1 MEEKYKNIL
10 DRIDS
15 PADLR
20 KLPIEQLPD
29 VCQALR
35 QFIIEQVSVHP
46 GHFAS
51 SLGAIEIIVAL
62 HYVYDTPEDRLVWD
76 VGHQAYAHK
85 ILTGRRDSFPTLRQ
99 LGGLSGFP
107 NPKESEYD
115 TFSTGHAS
123 NSISAALGMA
133 VANNLEGNKRK
144 VVAVI
149 GDASISGGMAFE
161 GLNNASSHPNDLLIL
176 LNDNQMAID
185 QNVGAL
191 YHYLTRITTSQRYN
205 LLRYKAY
212 NALKRHGLISD
223 RLRRALIR
231 FTNSVKSL
239 FSRRQNIFEGLDIRY
254 FGPVDGH
261 NVVSLVKTLR
271 KIKDLGG
278 PKMLHVCTIK
288 GKGFQQAEEQATI
301 WHAPGK
307 FDPVTGERI
316 KEQTEGQAP
325 KFQDVF
331 GKTLVEL
338 AEKNKRIVGVTPAMP
353 TGCSMTYMME
363 RFPDRTFDVG
373 IAEEHAVTFSGGLAK
388 EGMLP
393 FCNIYSTFMQRA
405 IDQVV
410 NDVALQHLH
419 VVFCLDRAGL
429 VGSDGPTH
437 HGVLD
442 IPYFR
447 AIPGMTVCSPIDE
460 HWLRKLMVTAV
471 EVADGPF
478 MIRYPRGRGSIGG
491 KDAEGNPKWKNALEA
506 VEIGRGYCL
515 REGDGD
521 TAVLSFGPIGVEAEK
536 AIDRVE
542 AGLTLED
549 GRTVTKKGVAHYDMV
564 FCKPLDVEL
573 LARIFKRYTRIVT
586 VEDGALA
593 GGFGSAV
600 LEEANRQGY
609 EGKIRCLGI
618 PDEFITQGSV
628 SELQQICGIDG
639 ASIAKAILRDSKGI

>member
-1 MEEKYKNIL
+1 MNSELKDIL
-10 DRIDS
+10 EQIGY
-15 PADLR
+15 PEDLR
-20 KLPIEQLPD
+20 KLPVEQLPE
-29 VCQALR
+29 VCEALR

-62 HYVYDTPEDRLVWD
+62 HYVYDTPADRLVWD

-85 ILTGRRDSFPTLRQ
+85 ILTGRRERFDTLRQ

-107 NPKESEYD
+107 TPRESEYD

-133 VANNLEGNKRK
+133 VADKMSGSQRK

-191 YHYLTRITTSQRYN
+191 YHYLTTITTSQRYN

-212 NALKRHGLISD
+212 NALKRHGLVGD
-223 RLRRALIR
+223 KFRRTMIR
-231 FTNSVKSL
+231 FTNSLKSL
-239 FSRRQNIFEGLDIRY
+239 FSHRQNIFEGLDIRY

-271 KIKDLGG
+271 KIKNLEG

-288 GKGFQQAEEQATI
+288 GKGFKPAEEEATI

-307 FDPVTGERI
+307 FNPETGERV
-316 KEQTEGQAP
+316 KENTDGLPP

-338 AEKNKRIVGVTPAMP
+338 AEQNEKIVGVTPAMP
-353 TGCSMTYMME
+353 TGCSMTYLMD
-363 RFPDRTFDVG
+363 RFPSRTFDVG

-393 FCNIYSTFMQRA
+393 FCNIYSSFMQRA
-405 IDQVV
+405 MDQVV

-419 VVFCLDRAGL
+419 VVFCLDRAGI
-429 VGSDGPTH
+429 VGADGPTH

-442 IPYFR
+442 IPFFR
-447 AIPGMTVCSPIDE
+447 SIPGMVVCSPIDE
-460 HWLRKLMVTAV
+460 RWLRRLMFTAAY
-471 EVADGPF
+471 VAEGPV
-478 MIRYPRGRGSIGG
+478 MIRYPRGRGSQV
-491 KDAEGNPKWKNALEA
+491 DWHCPLEA
-506 VEIGRGYCL
+506 VEIGRGYCVS
-515 REGDGD
+515 EGEAGAR
-521 TAVLSFGPIGVEAEK
+521 TAVLSFGPIGTEVQRAVALTGHPEA
-536 AIDRVE
+536 VS
-542 AGLTLED
+542 
-549 GRTVTKKGVAHYDMV
+549 HYDMV
-564 FCKPLDVEL
+564 FCKPMDTVL
-573 LARIFKRYTRIVT
+573 LSQIFKRYTRVVT
-586 VEDGALA
+586 VEDGNLA

-600 LEEANRQGY
+600 LEEASRQGFKGDV
-609 EGKIRCLGI
+609 ECLGV
-618 PDEFITQGSV
+618 PDEFVTHGSV
-628 SELQQICGIDG
+628 SELYRLCGID
-639 ASIAKAILRDSKGI
+639 AESIAKRLLP